1 VQELKAGNK
10 IREVPMLVN
19 LTRVA
24 IVPVALAL
32 VFAISAPASAKK
44 KAHPTYEQAWGIC
57 TKEMDRNHILR
68 ADAGQRQAAG
78 GACMHRYGYR
88 L

>member
-1 VQELKAGNK
+1 MQKAK
-10 IREVPMLVN
+10 
-19 LTRVA
+19 LTGLA
-24 IVPVALAL
+24 IATLALAL
-32 VFAISAPASAKK
+32 LVATSDAASAKTK
-44 KAHPTYEQAWGIC
+44 KVAAHPSYKEAWHLC